1 MAAVSSGPMVSDT
14 DLLHAWR
21 DGDKTA
27 GNQLVQRHYEPV
39 KRFFGNKITAIEDRD
54 ELVQQ
59 TFEGCVRGRDR
70 LEDPS
75 RFKAY
80 LFRIAYNVFKR
91 HLQRKYRAIEDELPA
106 RSMAVIAPGPS
117 TMLRELEEQ
126 RRMLL
131 ALRELPVEMQTALEL
146 KYWEGMNSS
155 EIAVVL
161 GIPATTVRSHLR
173 RGRIELEKRLKDGD
187 T

>member
-1 MAAVSSGPMVSDT
+1 MVSDT
-14 DLLHAWR
+14 DFLYAWR
-21 DGDKTA
+21 NGDKTA
-27 GNQLVQRHYEPV
+27 GNELVQRHYEPV
-39 KRFFGNKITAIEDRD
+39 KRFFGNKITAMADRD
-54 ELVQQ
+54 DLVQK
-59 TFEGCVRGRDR
+59 TFEGCVRGHHR

-80 LFRIAYNVFKR
+80 LFRIAYNVLKKY
-91 HLQRKYRAIEDELPA
+91 LQKKYRAIEDELSS
-106 RSMAVIAPGPS
+106 RSMADIAPGPS

-131 ALRELPVEMQTALEL
+131 ALRELPVAMQTALEL
-146 KYWEGMNSS
+146 RYWEGMKSS

-161 GIPATTVRSHLR
+161 GIPATTVRTHLH